1 MANPT
6 TNFGW
11 VMPTSTDL
19 VTDLPADFNVF
30 GQGVDTS
37 MQYLLGGT
45 TGQVLSKTSGTN
57 MAFTWV
63 TPTDQTPL
71 TTKGDLFTY
80 TTADARLGVGTNG
93 QILSANSA
101 QATGLEWVTPNPG
114 DITAVNVTSPITGG
128 GTSGDVTIA
137 IQDALTTQKG
147 AVQLSDSTSTT
158 SSILAATPTAV
169 KSAYDLAS
177 GAIAKTTVTTA
188 GDIIYRNA
196 TVPTRLGIG
205 TAGQVLA
212 VNSGATAPEWTTA
225 SGGGLVKIVSASFT
239 ASAGLSVNGCF
250 TSTYKNYKVVFR
262 VKASTA
268 AGTIAWRWRTSGT
281 DLSTASYYYGWNLTN
296 NNATTTL
303 GGANAATS
311 IDLGG
316 ITETGYFNNYS
327 YDIFGPQ
334 ANTQV
339 PSFYGGGTFTNAG
352 QRGFG
357 GGISVT
363 VGAYDGFSLVTT
375 QNITGEYTVYGYA
388 N

>member
-158 SSILAATPTAV
+158 SSVLAATPTAV
-169 KSAYDLAS
+169 KSAYDLANAATTKATLTTKGDIYAATAAS
-177 GAIAKTTVTTA
+177 TPARLGVGTNAQVLTADSTAATGMKWATPAGASFNTGYAYTDGGEATTSTTYVNLTTTTSVTVTTGTKA
-188 GDIIYRNA
+188 LVSIAANIE
-196 TVPTRLGIG
+196 TVASAEPFISF
-205 TAGQVLA
+205 A
-212 VNSGATAPEWTTA
+212 VSGATTLAASNDYAGFLFGPTIQAVSGRAVVLTGLTA
-225 SGGGLVKIVSASFT
+225 GSNTFTLKYKSIAGQSVTFRRRGISIV
-239 ASAGLSVNGCF
+239 
-250 TSTYKNYKVVFR
+250 
-262 VKASTA
+262 
-268 AGTIAWRWRTSGT
+268 
-281 DLSTASYYYGWNLTN
+281 
-296 NNATTTL
+296 
-303 GGANAATS
+303 
-311 IDLGG
+311 DLG
-316 ITETGYFNNYS
+316 S
-327 YDIFGPQ
+327 
-334 ANTQV
+334 
-339 PSFYGGGTFTNAG
+339 
-352 QRGFG
+352 
-357 GGISVT
+357 
-363 VGAYDGFSLVTT
+363 
-375 QNITGEYTVYGYA
+375 
-388 N
+388 

>member
-101 QATGLEWVTPNPG
+101 QATGLEWITPNPG

-128 GTSGDVTIA
+128 GTSGDVTIS
-137 IQDALTTQKG
+137 IQDASTAQKG
-147 AVQLSDSTSTT
+147 SVQLSDSTSTT
-158 SSILAATPTAV
+158 SSVLAATPTAV
-169 KSAYDLAS
+169 KSAYDLAN
-177 GAIAKTTVTTA
+177 AATTKATLTTK
-188 GDIIYRNA
+188 GDIYAA
-196 TVPTRLGIG
+196 TAASTPARLGVG
-205 TAGQVLA
+205 TNNQVL
-212 VNSGATAPEWTTA
+212 TAD
-225 SGGGLVKIVSASFT
+225 
-239 ASAGLSVNGCF
+239 
-250 TSTYKNYKVVFR
+250 
-262 VKASTA
+262 STA
-268 AGTIAWRWRTSGT
+268 ATGLKWAAAASTPSFTLLNAGGTALTGAQTVTISGISGVNQIFVYVTGASSASASSYIYLRMNGDSGNNYNYMGGVQASGYDVSGDTSAFLIGRMGTSATDAVTGSCIIQGTGGVGYKPINVNSYAGGSGASGVALGGYYKGTSAITSVSIYSGT
-281 DLSTASYYYGWNLTN
+281 GNL
-296 NNATTTL
+296 
-303 GGANAATS
+303 
-311 IDLGG
+311 D
-316 ITETGYFNNYS
+316 
-327 YDIFGPQ
+327 
-334 ANTQV
+334 
-339 PSFYGGGTFTNAG
+339 AG
-352 QRGFG
+352 
-357 GGISVT
+357 
-363 VGAYDGFSLVTT
+363 
-375 QNITGEYTVYGYA
+375 TVYVYGA
-388 N
+388 